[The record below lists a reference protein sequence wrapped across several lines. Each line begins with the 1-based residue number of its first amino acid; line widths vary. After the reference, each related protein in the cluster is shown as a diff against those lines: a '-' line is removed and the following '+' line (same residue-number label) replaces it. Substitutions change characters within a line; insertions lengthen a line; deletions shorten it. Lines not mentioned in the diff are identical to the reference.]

1 MRCQKRYS
9 PAFFPFFQPEHTD
22 SFSAACFL
30 PSQFCPSLINYI
42 PTASLLPLPPLHC
55 WLIIHRIIG
64 ILNTFIPYQD
74 YLIGIKWKWCKS
86 HFLLLLKPLTHTQQ
100 AVKWATWLPWWTI
113 AVISSVLKHDNITV
127 CFMRATDVITCY
139 YVLLY
144 HWCFCHCQIICH
156 NLWEEGRVTKERKI
170 PLSPIKTFPD
180 ISVFS

>member
-1 MRCQKRYS
+1 MHCQKRCS

-42 PTASLLPLPPLHC
+42 PTASLLPLPSLHC

-74 YLIGIKWKWCKS
+74 DLIGIKWKWCKS

-127 CFMRATDVITCY
+127 CYMRATDVITCY

-144 HWCFCHCQIICH
+144 HWCFCHCQIIWH
-156 NLWEEGRVTKERKI
+156 NLGRNGG
-170 PLSPIKTFPD
+170 
-180 ISVFS
+180 